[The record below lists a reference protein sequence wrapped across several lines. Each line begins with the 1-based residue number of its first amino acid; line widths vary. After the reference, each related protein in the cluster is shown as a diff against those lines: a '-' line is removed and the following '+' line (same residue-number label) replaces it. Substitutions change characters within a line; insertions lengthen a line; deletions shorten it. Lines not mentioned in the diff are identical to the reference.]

1 MAMHYRLFLLDLDD
15 TLLDF
20 RASERLSFER
30 TLHGFGITQHA
41 DSLFADY
48 QAVNRQ
54 LWQELEGG
62 RVDKEF
68 LKVER
73 FRRVLGQHRIDI
85 DPVAASHAYLE
96 WLPQTVVLVKGAR
109 ALCEALSAHGQIGII
124 TNGIEQVQ
132 RRRIACS
139 GLQDLI
145 GFVATSEACGHAKP
159 DERFFDYTTRMA
171 TAFVKRQTVI
181 IGDRLEADVLGGNR
195 FGIDSCWFNPHG
207 ASNESDALPTYEA
220 ARLDSIHGL
229 LGGGTVAVVDDAA
242 GQGTLS
248 RPFGVR

>member
-1 MAMHYRLFLLDLDD
+1 MHYRLFLLDLDD

-30 TLHGFGITQHA
+30 TLHSLGIGLQA

-48 QAVNRQ
+48 QAANQQ
-54 LWQELEGG
+54 LWRDLEGG
-62 RVDKEF
+62 RIDKDF

-73 FRRVLGQHRIDI
+73 FRRVFGQHRLEI
-85 DPVAASHAYLE
+85 DPAAASHAYLE
-96 WLPQTVVLVKGAR
+96 WLPQTVVLVDGAR

-124 TNGIEQVQ
+124 TNGIDQVQ

-171 TAFVKRQTVI
+171 TSCVKRETVI

-207 ASNESDALPTYEA
+207 VANESAAQPTYEA
-220 ARLDSIHGL
+220 ARLDGIHGL
-229 LGGGTVAVVDDAA
+229 LYGGRPSLRDDEQA
-242 GQGTLS
+242 QGVLS
-248 RPFGVR
+248 RPSCVR